1 MEPVAR
7 VGKVIRFDDP
17 IPTNLSWLTHHN
29 SSSTAVI
36 IRPSVLDYLYKH
48 AASEMQ
54 HEVGGYLLGL
64 PYMDPERG
72 WRATYIHEALRASYE
87 STPTHVRM
95 NPTSFR
101 EIEEVRTKTKM
112 LLVGYYH
119 SHPNLSIFQSGEDVR
134 NFQMYYPE
142 NYQIAIVVDPSK
154 TSKQSIYVNSSWI
167 GYFSWDSNHKPIR
180 LPSQQIFKPKEKDGY
195 LHTPEQDASLV
206 YPEPQKSPSIPEA
219 RGNQANNSTF
229 TEDIQETPETNENA
243 GDTNRDEGT
252 ELKSKSVK
260 AVQWTAFGLALL
272 IAYLL
277 GVLTPILFVLI
288 FIFRWWF

>member
-17 IPTNLSWLTHHN
+17 IPTNLGWLAHHN
-29 SSSTAVI
+29 SLSTAVI

-64 PYMDPERG
+64 PYVDSERG

-87 STPTHVRM
+87 GTPTHVRM

-134 NFQMYYPE
+134 NYQMYYPE

-154 TSKQSIYVNSSWI
+154 TSKESIYVNSTWI

-180 LPSQQIFKPKEKDGY
+180 LPSYQIFKPKEKDGD
-195 LHTPEQDASLV
+195 LHKPGQESPLV
-206 YPEPQKSPSIPEA
+206 YPESQKPSSISIVS
-219 RGNQANNSTF
+219 GNETNNSTLA
-229 TEDIQETPETNENA
+229 EDIKESPETNETP
-243 GDTNRDEGT
+243 GDSNRDEGT

-272 IAYLL
+272 VAYLL

-288 FIFRWWF
+288 FRWWF